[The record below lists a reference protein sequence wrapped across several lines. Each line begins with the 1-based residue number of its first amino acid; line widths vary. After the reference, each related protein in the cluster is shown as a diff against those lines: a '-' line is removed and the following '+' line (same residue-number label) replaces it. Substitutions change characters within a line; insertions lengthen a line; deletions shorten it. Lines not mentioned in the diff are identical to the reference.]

1 MKSPSHQSLIV
12 GFTMALVLIGVVSW
26 LNLDFD
32 SRVRTS
38 AEWVAHTHLVR
49 YSISRLL
56 SDVQDVE
63 VGTRGFILTGTP
75 VFLEP
80 YNAAIKQVE
89 AQIRLIRELT
99 STIPQQQRYLD
110 ALEPLIRHRLE
121 LAEDIVRVR
130 KEQGF
135 EPAQALVAGGQ
146 GRKTMDAVRAEI
158 ERMDAVEARLLKDR
172 DVVNRREAVTV
183 RQLTFLGAGVSFLL
197 LGLVFALLLHENRLR
212 LRAEVTLRQ
221 SRTDLARAQEA
232 AHLGS
237 WSWDIARDRVSWSD
251 EMHRIYGVDPA
262 GFVATV
268 EGVSRLIHPED
279 LWKQERCIRELLA
292 GQSFQPFEY
301 RVLHPDGTLRTVDVS
316 SMQLDVDDGGR
327 PQRVFGI
334 AQDITERKLVQEEL
348 LKKNAEIEHFTNA
361 VSHDLKS
368 PLVTIKTFLGFLE
381 KDLKAVDAEAADR
394 DLGYI
399 HRAADQMERLLAELL
414 ELASIGHTRNASV
427 QMPLQE
433 VVQEALGLVAGQLAV
448 RGVEV
453 EVTRDPVWLYGDRPR
468 LVEVF
473 QNLIDNAVKFLGD
486 QTAPRIEI
494 GAERENGEIVL
505 FVRDNGKGID
515 PRHQLK
521 LFGLFEKLDPHTPGS
536 GIGLAMV
543 RRILLAHGGK
553 IQAQSD
559 GPGKGATFRFTL
571 ANTRLG
577 AK

>member
-1 MKSPSHQSLIV
+1 MKSPSHHSLLA
-12 GFTMALVLIGVVSW
+12 GFTMALVLIGVVLW
-26 LNLDFD
+26 LNLNFD
-32 SRVRTS
+32 SRVRKS

-63 VGTRGFILTGTP
+63 VGTRGYILTGTP

-80 YNAAIKQVE
+80 CNAAIKQVK

-99 STIPQQQRYLD
+99 STIPEQQRYLD
-110 ALEPLIRHRLE
+110 ALEPLIQHQLE
-121 LAEDIVRVR
+121 LAAEIVRVR
-130 KEQGF
+130 NEQGF

-158 ERMDAVEARLLKDR
+158 ERMHAVEARLLKDR
-172 DVVNRREAVTV
+172 DAVNRREQTSH
-183 RQLTFLGAGVSFLL
+183 RTWTFLGAGVSFLL
-197 LGLVFALLLHENRLR
+197 LALVFALLLHENRLR
-212 LRAEVTLRQ
+212 LRAEV
-221 SRTDLARAQEA
+221 A
-232 AHLGS
+232 
-237 WSWDIARDRVSWSD
+237 V
-251 EMHRIYGVDPA
+251 
-262 GFVATV
+262 
-268 EGVSRLIHPED
+268 
-279 LWKQERCIRELLA
+279 
-292 GQSFQPFEY
+292 
-301 RVLHPDGTLRTVDVS
+301 
-316 SMQLDVDDGGR
+316 
-327 PQRVFGI
+327 
-334 AQDITERKLVQEEL
+334 

-381 KDLKAVDAEAADR
+381 KDLKTADSEAVDR

-399 HRAADQMERLLAELL
+399 HRAADQMEHLLAELL
-414 ELASIGHTRNASV
+414 ELARIGHTRNTSV

-433 VVQEALGLVAGQLAV
+433 VVQEALGLVAGQLAA

-453 EVTRDPVWLYGDRPR
+453 EVTREPVWLYGDRPR

-486 QTAPRIEI
+486 QTVPRIEI

-571 ANTRLG
+571 PNTRLE